1 MTSQKF
7 LKTSW
12 ELLRIYWKII
22 EKFFENFQVRE
33 IDNYRNM
40 ISKSIS
46 GADSVDY
53 TADAPAAVKK
63 FIFGQLVVNR

>member
-1 MTSQKF
+1 M
-7 LKTSW
+7 
-12 ELLRIYWKII
+12 
-22 EKFFENFQVRE
+22 RE